1 MEPAFED
8 LFYCRSYG
16 SYIPNGQQSTCKH
29 FSPTMCL
36 YNHLCACVLRTRL
49 FRNAK
54 QCFLQ
59 GKRVVFAL

>member
-8 LFYCRSYG
+8 LFYCRSHG
-16 SYIPNGQQSTCKH
+16 SYIPNGRQSTCKY

-36 YNHLCACVLRTRL
+36 YNRLCVCVLRTRL

-54 QCFLQ
+54 QWVLQ